1 MLKSRALSRKWAP
14 RWRKPLRSAR
24 WRISSQTWI
33 AITGVLGVAACVSLS
48 SPRGGA
54 GTGSVPVV
62 RGTFK
67 NGTEQQVRIAL
78 ETAAKTGTI
87 SATGSWGLLDHGGR
101 GMVIRPQ
108 AGEEL
113 SVAAFSDCKSAGF
126 CEWMLAFTPR
136 VNVAPGK
143 GPVVIR
149 PMTPSSFVMWNG
161 KRYRGEL
168 VITAT
173 DSGLLVVNELP
184 MDDYLRGVVPLEIGN
199 RTSAEFAAVQAQAV
213 AARTYAYKHLNSTR
227 PFDMYATVQ
236 DQVYGGGDA
245 EKPQSDTAIMTTVDV
260 VVLYN
265 GQPITTPYHSTC
277 GGSTAGVSEVWYDQP
292 DQPYLRPVSDR
303 IPGTNNFYCDP
314 SPRFSWTQ
322 SYDAAGLRA
331 VMEKYLATYTNA
343 PKNGLAKITD
353 IREQGRTPSGRIAAL
368 TVQTESGSYT
378 LRGNDIRFVL
388 RDPKGAILNST
399 YFTFTRETS
408 GGEVSALNANGRGYG
423 HGIGMCQWGAIG
435 RARAGQNYRTI
446 LETYYPGTTIGRI
459 AG

>member
-1 MLKSRALSRKWAP
+1 MWLVM
-14 RWRKPLRSAR
+14 
-24 WRISSQTWI
+24 TG
-33 AITGVLGVAACVSLS
+33 ITGVAACVSLS
-48 SPRGGA
+48 SPRSA
-54 GTGSVPVV
+54 GTGNVPVV
-62 RGTFK
+62 RGPFK
-67 NGTEQQVRIAL
+67 VGADQLVRIAI
-78 ETAAKTGTI
+78 ETSAKSGTM
-87 SATGSWGLLDHGGR
+87 SATGPWQVAQSDVIQPMNGATELPLSFDSARIRQIAPAMRTEMFVKPVGG
-101 GMVIRPQ
+101 
-108 AGEEL
+108 
-113 SVAAFSDCKSAGF
+113 SV
-126 CEWMLAFTPR
+126 L
-136 VNVAPGK
+136 
-143 GPVVIR
+143 I
-149 PMTPSSFVMWNG
+149 WNG
-161 KRYRGEL
+161 KKYRGEL
-168 VITAT
+168 IITRT
-173 DSGLLVVNELP
+173 DSGFLVVNSLP
-184 MDDYLRGVVPLEIGN
+184 MDSYLRGVVPLEIGS

-213 AARTYAYKHLNSTR
+213 AARTYAYKHLTSSR
-227 PFDMYATVQ
+227 GFDMYATVQ
-236 DQVYGGGDA
+236 DQVYGGVDA
-245 EKPQSDTAIMTTVDV
+245 EKPQADTAIMTTRDV

-303 IPGTNNFYCDP
+303 IPGTNNFYCDS

-331 VMEKYLATYTNA
+331 VMEKYLAAYTKA
-343 PKNGLAKITD
+343 PKSGLGKITD

-399 YFTFTRETS
+399 SFSFTKETS
-408 GGEVSALNANGRGYG
+408 GGEVSSLNVNGRGYG

>member
-1 MLKSRALSRKWAP
+1 MTR
-14 RWRKPLRSAR
+14 
-24 WRISSQTWI
+24 I
-33 AITGVLGVAACVSLS
+33 AIVGVLAIVACVSLA
-48 SPRGGA
+48 SPGP
-54 GTGSVPVV
+54 GSGNVPVV
-62 RGTFK
+62 RGQYK
-67 NGTEQQVRIAL
+67 NGRDQIVRIAL
-78 ETAAKTGTI
+78 ATAAREGPSPGPEKGQ
-87 SATGSWGLLDHGGR
+87 L
-101 GMVIRPQ
+101 VVRPEN
-108 AGEEL
+108 G
-113 SVAAFSDCKSAGF
+113 
-126 CEWMLAFTPR
+126 
-136 VNVAPGK
+136 
-143 GPVVIR
+143 
-149 PMTPSSFVMWNG
+149 SFVQWNG

-173 DSGLLVVNELP
+173 DSGSLVVNRLP

-199 RTSAEFAAVQAQAV
+199 RTSAEMAAVQAQAV
-213 AARTYAYKHLNSTR
+213 AARTYAYKHLNDAR

-236 DQVYGGGDA
+236 DQVYGGVDA
-245 EKPQSDTAIMTTVDV
+245 ENPLSDTAIASTSDV

-292 DQPYLRPVSDR
+292 DQPYLRPVSDK
-303 IPGTNNFYCDP
+303 IPGTNNYYCDP

-322 SYDAAGLRA
+322 TYDATGLRA
-331 VMEKYLATYTNA
+331 VMEKYLANYTNA
-343 PKNGLAKITD
+343 PKANLGRITD
-353 IREQGRTPSGRIAAL
+353 VREEGKTPSGRVAAL

-388 RDPKGAILNST
+388 RDPKGVILNST
-399 YFTFTRETS
+399 LFSLSAATT
-408 GGEVSALNANGRGYG
+408 GGGVSSLTLNGRGYG

>member
-1 MLKSRALSRKWAP
+1 MRLHRPRDATRAG
-14 RWRKPLRSAR
+14 KPLWRSGPAA
-24 WRISSQTWI
+24 I
-33 AITGVLGVAACVSLS
+33 AGAAVLGVAACVSLV
-48 SPRGGA
+48 SPGPGSR
-54 GTGSVPVV
+54 SVPVV
-62 RGTFK
+62 RGQYK
-67 NGTEQQVRIAL
+67 NGRDQIVRIAL
-78 ETAAKTGTI
+78 ATAAREGPSLGAEKGQ
-87 SATGSWGLLDHGGR
+87 
-101 GMVIRPQ
+101 VVVQPQ
-108 AGEEL
+108 N
-113 SVAAFSDCKSAGF
+113 D
-126 CEWMLAFTPR
+126 
-136 VNVAPGK
+136 
-143 GPVVIR
+143 
-149 PMTPSSFVMWNG
+149 SFVQWNG

-168 VITAT
+168 FITPT
-173 DSGLLVVNELP
+173 DSGLLVVNRLT

-199 RTSAEFAAVQAQAV
+199 RTSAEIAAVQAQAV
-213 AARTYAYKHLNSTR
+213 AARTYAYKHLNDTR

-236 DQVYGGGDA
+236 DQVYGGVDA
-245 EKPQSDTAIMTTVDV
+245 ENPLSDSAIATTRDV

-303 IPGTNNFYCDP
+303 IPGTNSYYCDP

-322 SYDAAGLRA
+322 SYDAVGLRT
-331 VMEKYLATYTNA
+331 VMEKYLANYTNA
-343 PKNGLAKITD
+343 PKANLGRITD
-353 IREQGRTPSGRIAAL
+353 VRELSRTASGRVAAL

-399 YFTFTRETS
+399 FFTFTKEMS
-408 GGEVSALNANGRGYG
+408 GGGVSSLNVSGRGYG

>member
-1 MLKSRALSRKWAP
+1 MAV
-14 RWRKPLRSAR
+14 
-24 WRISSQTWI
+24 
-33 AITGVLGVAACVSLS
+33 AIVGVLGIAACVSLV
-48 SPRGGA
+48 SPRA
-54 GTGSVPVV
+54 GTGNVPVV
-62 RGTFK
+62 RGEYK
-67 NGTEQQVRIAL
+67 SGRDQIVRIAL
-78 ETAAKTGTI
+78 ATAAREGPNLSPEKGQ
-87 SATGSWGLLDHGGR
+87 L
-101 GMVIRPQ
+101 VVRPEN
-108 AGEEL
+108 G
-113 SVAAFSDCKSAGF
+113 
-126 CEWMLAFTPR
+126 
-136 VNVAPGK
+136 
-143 GPVVIR
+143 
-149 PMTPSSFVMWNG
+149 SFVQWNG

-168 VITAT
+168 VISAT
-173 DSGLLVVNELP
+173 DSGLLVVNRLP

-199 RTSAEFAAVQAQAV
+199 RTSAEMAAVQAQAV
-213 AARTYAYKHLNSTR
+213 AARTYAYKHLNDTR

-236 DQVYGGGDA
+236 DQVYGGIDA
-245 EKPQSDTAIMTTVDV
+245 EKPLPDSAIASTRDV
-260 VVLYN
+260 VVLFA

-303 IPGTNNFYCDP
+303 IPGTNSYYCDP

-331 VMEKYLATYTNA
+331 VMEKYLANYTNA
-343 PKNGLAKITD
+343 PKANLGRITGV
-353 IREQGRTPSGRIAAL
+353 REQGRTPSGRVAAL
-368 TVQTESGSYT
+368 AVQTESGSYT

-399 YFTFTRETS
+399 LFSLSTATS
-408 GGEVSALNANGRGYG
+408 GGEVSGLTLTGRGYG